1 MHDFFL
7 RIMYSFLKAGIR
19 AIVTKIV
26 IPKEEGRDS
35 ILVMSSNIARIF
47 SFPFFAFVVGSPP
60 PVVEVWLTQN
70 TV

>member
-1 MHDFFL
+1 MTHLSKDHLKCMPWMHDFFL

-35 ILVMSSNIARIF
+35 ILVM
-47 SFPFFAFVVGSPP
+47 
-60 PVVEVWLTQN
+60 
-70 TV
+70 